1 MSEEPANLL
10 REAKSLL
17 HTFKDSLK
25 TKEPWD
31 REMDFTRKQMR
42 RIGLRLLLL
51 HPYAPES
58 KDAENLLWIQTSYAF
73 ISLYKQR
80 ISALDRAIHGSSRQ
94 QQQQQQQQA
103 QGQQGGQQQSRQ
115 SGGHG
120 VVEYRKL
127 LQRFRQYLADEEK
140 FWIQL
145 IVRIRRI
152 FQLDEAQP
160 VLAELGIRTEDDSP
174 AEGAPP
180 KRNHFQFPSD
190 ADLDA
195 AAPTLTPTTREQRE
209 SSMAMLSKALVCLGD
224 IERYK
229 EQYNEAG
236 GRPRAGHEDGPPAVI
251 PGNQKGGRGRKGGTA
266 PPNGAPPLMARM
278 RDYHK
283 AQLCYQQA
291 RLLLP
296 QDGNPAHQMA
306 ILASYQKDTFG
317 SLVHYYRA
325 LCVRSPYDMAADNL
339 GTVLTKALEAWKSR
353 GAKKEKEREKEQARG
368 DAPSMAP
375 RLRVEAFKE
384 KLIVLHAL
392 WRGSPDDAQMIAPN
406 LPQKVAEEFKALVSD
421 RVLPADTILKALILA
436 QGALWKHRMFRNSSG
451 GGHRRNMPA
460 AASAAIESS
469 IVNHLLTM
477 HRVLLEV
484 GIVQIAEAPPED
496 AGEHDLAQRITA
508 EFRRTLQALRIG
520 SKWLRANLRYLAQG
534 WQQLAASGN
543 VPETTSI
550 PSKSK
555 GRDRRR
561 DNDRRSSSI
570 PVAVSM
576 TSLPEFWRT
585 YAQFSTALWRVFPQD
600 RLPKDATTFDEDV
613 EMAGFLPLK
622 KFIPSE
628 VIGSAAASKDASK
641 DDRNG
646 TTSAVKVLRSEQVHP
661 NEEQL
666 MRIADLLAD
675 AMVLARDEICP
686 VNVSNGRFFLEGEN
700 EAAAHR
706 RPPAAQRRRSSARA
720 PPPPNQD
727 PPRQPQPLKEQPKVV
742 PHPYEPQSV
751 EPEEDNM
758 TDITRTE
765 DDLIEAAFRHVLGE
779 DSEEDEIVWEPG
791 PAPAPAPATVPLPA
805 PAPPSVPSPA
815 PAPPPIPHD
824 PAIVS
829 AVPAKGPLPASSP
842 PGPLVASPVLPAL
855 SSGRAPSQSP
865 TFVPKRSTDNTP
877 SLALPPTLTTAQD
890 LLANVLHRSPPKG
903 DLTRSLHTRQAS
915 APSAHMLF
923 GSNPLG
929 GSPSIWSSKES
940 DGLGFPGAAGT
951 SSGPPYQPF
960 HPQSH
965 TRIPHPPA
973 YPLQSPLGLG
983 QAPVPLGSTRSYND
997 VPPLG
1002 HTHAHQRVQSLS
1014 IGRSQLLPSGLTPQP
1029 FASSQ
1034 SQSQSQPSLPDG
1046 FGSYPALTEQGNVPY
1061 STGVP
1066 AAYAD
1071 PIYSRKLD
1079 PAYLPQD
1086 APGYHDRAVPYHLDP
1101 RANGV
1106 QHVAY
1111 PPLSSMAQMWNNA
1124 G

>member
-10 REAKSLL
+10 REARSLL

-25 TKEPWD
+25 TKDPWD
-31 REMDFTRKQMR
+31 REYDFLRKQLR
-42 RIGLRLLLL
+42 RIALRMLLL

-80 ISALDRAIHGSSRQ
+80 ISALDRAIHGGSRQ
-94 QQQQQQQQA
+94 QQQQQQG
-103 QGQQGGQQQSRQ
+103 QGQQGGRQQSRQ

-152 FQLDEAQP
+152 FHLDDAQP
-160 VLAELGIRTEDDSP
+160 ILAELGIQCDDESP

-190 ADLDA
+190 ADLEA
-195 AAPTLTPTTREQRE
+195 AAPTLTPATREQRE

-236 GRPRAGHEDGPPAVI
+236 GRPRAGHEDGPPAVT
-251 PGNQKGGRGRKGGTA
+251 PGNQKGGRGRKGGAA
-266 PPNGAPPLMARM
+266 PPNGAPPLMARL

-306 ILASYQKDTFG
+306 ILASYQKDTFS

-339 GTVLTKALEAWKSR
+339 GTVLTKALDAWKAR

-392 WRGSPDDAQMIAPN
+392 WRAPPEEAQTVAPN
-406 LPQKVAEEFKALVSD
+406 LPQKIAEEFKALVSE
-421 RVLPADTILKALILA
+421 RVLPPDTILKTLVLA

-451 GGHRRNMPA
+451 GGHRRNTPA
-460 AASAAIESS
+460 AASAAVESS
-469 IVNHLLTM
+469 IVTHLLTM

-496 AGEHDLAQRITA
+496 AVEHDLAQRITA

-534 WQQLAASGN
+534 WQHLAAQGAGAES
-543 VPETTSI
+543 TSA
-550 PSKSK
+550 PAKSK

-561 DNDRRSSSI
+561 ENDRRSSSV
-570 PVAVSM
+570 PAAVPM
-576 TSLPEFWRT
+576 PGLPDFWRT

-622 KFIPSE
+622 KFIPNE
-628 VIGSAAASKDASK
+628 VISAVASFKDGSK

-646 TTSAVKVLRSEQVHP
+646 TTSAAKVLRPEQVHP

-675 AMVLARDEICP
+675 AVALARDEICP
-686 VNVSNGRFFLEGEN
+686 VNVFSGRFSLEGAQN
-700 EAAAHR
+700 EAGADR
-706 RPPAAQRRRSSARA
+706 RPSAPQRRQSQARA
-720 PPPPNQD
+720 PAQPKQDLLREQPPPKERVQI
-727 PPRQPQPLKEQPKVV
+727 PLHLTQEPRR
-742 PHPYEPQSV
+742 V

-791 PAPAPAPATVPLPA
+791 PAPAPVPAAAIPA
-805 PAPPSVPSPA
+805 PAPSEPATAPVPA
-815 PAPPPIPHD
+815 HAAPPIPHD
-824 PAIVS
+824 PAIVA
-829 AVPAKGPLPASSP
+829 AVPAKAPLLASQPPQPPLSSP
-842 PGPLVASPVLPAL
+842 VIPAL
-855 SSGRAPSQSP
+855 GPRSPPSQSP
-865 TFVPKRSTDNTP
+865 TFLPKGSAENTP
-877 SLALPPTLTTAQD
+877 SLASPPKLTTAQD
-890 LLANVLHRSPPKG
+890 LLANVMRSPPKG
-903 DLTRSLHTRQAS
+903 DLTRSSHTRQVS

-929 GSPSIWSSKES
+929 SSPSIWSSKES
-940 DGLGFPGAAGT
+940 DGLRFQRAAGT
-951 SSGPPYQPF
+951 PSGPSYQPY
-960 HPQSH
+960 HPQNQGRLSH
-965 TRIPHPPA
+965 SPA
-973 YPLQSPLGLG
+973 YSLQPPLGLG
-983 QAPVPLGSTRSYND
+983 QAPVPLAPTRSSNYL
-997 VPPLG
+997 PPAG

-1014 IGRSQLLPSGLTPQP
+1014 ISRSQMHPSSLSPQP
-1029 FASSQ
+1029 FTSSQ
-1034 SQSQSQPSLPDG
+1034 IQSQPLLPDG
-1046 FGSYPALTEQGNVPY
+1046 FGSYPALTEQANVAY
-1061 STGVP
+1061 SSGVP

-1079 PAYLPQD
+1079 PACLPQD
-1086 APGYHDRAVPYHLDP
+1086 APGYPDRAIPYHLDP
-1101 RANGV
+1101 RATGG
-1106 QHVAY
+1106 QPAPY
-1111 PPLSSMAQMWNNA
+1111 PPLSSMAELWNNA